1 MRDHIFLINDTHS
14 VYSIS
19 PNKTCS
25 QFWIY
30 DSLNLVSV
38 SQNNFSHLEKIFR
51 YQIGRV
57 NEAAFYTRIGTNLGV
72 NCPLKR
78 ASRH

>member
-1 MRDHIFLINDTHS
+1 MIRILYIPSLQTKSVLNFGFTIRQTLFPFPRIISHIL
-14 VYSIS
+14 
-19 PNKTCS
+19 K
-25 QFWIY
+25 
-30 DSLNLVSV
+30 
-38 SQNNFSHLEKIFR
+38 KIFR